1 MEQFIIVMHMNYSPT
16 KTTTGAVLLN
26 VYMMR
31 PFRCFV
37 NIYESPAVLVS
48 IESINII
55 LKMKRKATYKS
66 IENKSVSLNYK

>member
-16 KTTTGAVLLN
+16 KPTTGAVLLN

-37 NIYESPAVLVS
+37 LVS

-55 LKMKRKATYKS
+55 LKKKRKATYKS